1 MGMNYIKNELE
12 KIEEGF
18 DSILN
23 NSAFLEKEEEILIIS
38 DQFTK
43 NIGNILEKQCRN
55 FTNSISH
62 ITIPA
67 FVNHGESISKELE
80 RQMLSSTT
88 IFGLT
93 TKSMAH
99 TQSRLKAT
107 ENGIKY
113 LSLPYYSEDVLKDK
127 SLLVDF
133 RKFIKKSENLA
144 LIFSKG
150 KDVHITSKN
159 GTDLKFSIENR
170 IGNPAPGCCYKPGV
184 IASPPD
190 AETNVAIVENSTN
203 GKLIVDGSIPIEGFG
218 LLEKPITIY
227 FEDGYAVS
235 FTGEKSNIL
244 REKFESTNNKKS
256 RIAGEFGVGLNPK
269 AKLIGNML
277 QDEGALGTIH
287 IGIGSNSTIGG
298 LNHVNF
304 HLDHIIRNPTFLI
317 DKKCIMENGKFI
329 IKI

>member
-1 MGMNYIKNELE
+1 MTMIKNNLGT
-12 KIEEGF
+12 IEEGF

-23 NSAFLEKEEEILIIS
+23 NSALLEKDEKILIIS
-38 DQFTK
+38 DEFTK
-43 NIGNILEKQCRN
+43 NIGNILKKQCKN
-55 FTNSISH
+55 FTNNISH

-67 FVNHGESISKELE
+67 FVNHGESISNEVEK
-80 RQMLSSTT
+80 QMLSSTT

-99 TQSRLKAT
+99 TKSRLKAT

-113 LSLPYYSEDVLKDK
+113 LSLPYYSEDVLRDK

-133 RKFIKKSENLA
+133 REFIKKSENLA

-150 KDVHITSKN
+150 KEVHITSKK
-159 GTDLKFSIENR
+159 GTNLKFSIENR
-170 IGNPAPGCCYKPGV
+170 LGNPAPGCCYKLGV

-190 AETNVAIVENSTN
+190 SETNVSIVENSTN
-203 GKLIVDGSIPIEGFG
+203 GKLVVDGSIPIDGFG
-218 LLEKPITIY
+218 LLKKPITIN
-227 FEDGYAVS
+227 FKNGYAIS
-235 FTGEKSNIL
+235 FSGEKSNIL
-244 REKFESTNNKKS
+244 RDKFESTNNKKS
-256 RIAGEFGVGLNPK
+256 RIAAEFGVGLNPK

-287 IGIGSNSTIGG
+287 IGIGANSTIGG
-298 LNHVNF
+298 LNYVNF
-304 HLDHIIRNPTFLI
+304 HLDHIIQSPTFFV
-317 DKKCIMENGKFI
+317 DNKCIMENGKFI

>member
-1 MGMNYIKNELE
+1 MIMIKNDLE
-12 KIEEGF
+12 RIKEGF
-18 DSILN
+18 NSILN
-23 NSAFLEKEEEILIIS
+23 NSALLEKDEKILIIS
-38 DQFTK
+38 DQSTK
-43 NIGNILEKQCRN
+43 YLGNILKEQCKY
-55 FTNSISH
+55 FTHSISH

-67 FVNHGESISKELE
+67 FLNHGEPVSMEIEK
-80 RQMLSSTT
+80 QMLSSTT

-99 TQSRLKAT
+99 TKSRLKAS

-133 RKFIKKSENLA
+133 REFIKKSENLA
-144 LIFSKG
+144 LIFSRG
-150 KDVHITSKN
+150 KEVHITTKN
-159 GTDLKFSIENR
+159 GTNLKFSIENR
-170 IGNPAPGCCYKPGV
+170 LGNPAPGCCYKRGV

-190 AETNVAIVENSTN
+190 SETNVAIVENSTN

-218 LLEKPITIY
+218 LLEKPIRID
-227 FEDGYAVS
+227 FENGYAIS
-235 FTGEKSNIL
+235 FAGEKSNLL
-244 REKFESTNNKKS
+244 REKFESANNKKS
-256 RIAGEFGVGLNPK
+256 MIAAEFGVGLNPK

-287 IGIGSNSTIGG
+287 IGIGANSTIGG

-304 HLDHIIRNPTFLI
+304 HLDHIIRNPTFFV
-317 DKKCIMENGKFI
+317 DNKCIMENGKFI

>member
-1 MGMNYIKNELE
+1 MIMIKNDLE
-12 KIEEGF
+12 RIKEGF
-18 DSILN
+18 NSILN
-23 NSAFLEKEEEILIIS
+23 NSALLEKDEKILIIS
-38 DQFTK
+38 DQSTK
-43 NIGNILEKQCRN
+43 YLGNILKEQCKY
-55 FTNSISH
+55 FTHSISH

-67 FVNHGESISKELE
+67 FLNHGEPVSMEIEK
-80 RQMLSSTT
+80 QMLSSTT

-99 TQSRLKAT
+99 TKSRLKAS

-133 RKFIKKSENLA
+133 REFIKKSENLA
-144 LIFSKG
+144 LIFSRG
-150 KDVHITSKN
+150 KEVHITTKN
-159 GTDLKFSIENR
+159 GTNLKFSIENR
-170 IGNPAPGCCYKPGV
+170 LGNPAPGCCYKRGV

-190 AETNVAIVENSTN
+190 SETNVAIVENSTN

-218 LLEKPITIY
+218 LLEKPIRID
-227 FEDGYAVS
+227 FENGYAIS
-235 FTGEKSNIL
+235 FAGEKSNLL
-244 REKFESTNNKKS
+244 REKFESANNKKS
-256 RIAGEFGVGLNPK
+256 MIAAEFGVGLNPK

-287 IGIGSNSTIGG
+287 IGVGANSTIGG

-304 HLDHIIRNPTFLI
+304 HLDHIIRNPTFSV
-317 DKKCIMENGKFI
+317 DNKCIMENGKFV